1 MRSLFPTKCYT
12 CSVLLSFFIM
22 EKRKYIQAL
31 IRRQHPSPGH
41 RLNPCE
47 SVVHLV
53 RGPASAAPARSVTQ
67 RRLCVVLWLSG
78 RCQRCSLG
86 LLDLLLFRS
95 SVFSDP
101 LPDCPVHYWK
111 WVLTSLL
118 LLYYLFLLFCQ
129 LLCSIFW
136 GSAVRCVYLMICC
149 VDGLALFSL

>member
-1 MRSLFPTKCYT
+1 MKPWGRCFPLNVIPVLF
-12 CSVLLSFFIM
+12 FFIM

-31 IRRQHPSPGH
+31 IRRQQPSPGH

-53 RGPASAAPARSVTQ
+53 CGPASAAPAPSVTQ
-67 RRLCVVLWLSG
+67 WRLCVVLWLSG

-86 LLDLLLFRS
+86 LLGLLLFRS
-95 SVFSDP
+95 SVFSD
-101 LPDCPVHYWK
+101 CPMHYWK

-118 LLYYLFLLFCQ
+118 LLYYLFPLFCQ
-129 LLCSIFW
+129 LLCPIFW
-136 GSAVRCVYLMICC
+136 GSAVRCVYLMCC

>member
-1 MRSLFPTKCYT
+1 MLYLF
-12 CSVLLSFFIM
+12 CSSFFIM

-31 IRRQHPSPGH
+31 IIRQQPSPGH

-53 RGPASAAPARSVTQ
+53 CGPASAAPAPSVTQ
-67 RRLCVVLWLSG
+67 RMLCVVLWLSG

-86 LLDLLLFRS
+86 LLGLLLFRS
-95 SVFSDP
+95 SVFSD
-101 LPDCPVHYWK
+101 CPMHYWK

-118 LLYYLFLLFCQ
+118 LLYYLFPLFCQ
-129 LLCSIFW
+129 LLRPIFW
-136 GSAVRCVYLMICC
+136 GSAVRCVYLMMCC